1 VSVLDDA
8 LKSMDESLDPEAP
21 PEETP
26 KEPEP
31 QAEAEP
37 VAEAEPEPQAEAEP
51 VAEAEPE
58 PEPEAE
64 TPAETGPRVQSYL
77 DKYGGD
83 TQKALAAAVEAQELI
98 GRQGG
103 EVGELRKTVAELQQR
118 FDEQQTQEHALQIDQ
133 RTVDWFDEQIEEN
146 PQGAAIY
153 ALQNDPSGQ
162 LYDRAMDAWFEMPG
176 QARRAAD
183 FQQRLQAAQ
192 LKTEFSEMLD
202 ERTIPFEE
210 QATKAALAETWSSGR
225 QMFPDLNEHKDQIIE
240 AAQENPVLAEG
251 LVSSDPEAREK
262 SLRGLYFI
270 AKGMQTATV
279 EDETR
284 QATQTQQQENRAAK
298 VDGTAATQT
307 TAVQAEQVSEEEK
320 WLRENFDPHAK
331 KFYADE
337 K

>member
-8 LKSMDESLDPEAP
+8 LKSMDEGLDPEASAEETP

-26 KEPEP
+26 EEPEP

-37 VAEAEPEPQAEAEP
+37 VAE
-51 VAEAEPE
+51 EPE

-64 TPAETGPRVQSYL
+64 TPADPRVQSYL

-118 FDEQQTQEHALQIDQ
+118 FDEQQTQEPTLQIDQ

-192 LKTEFSEMLD
+192 LKTEFSEMLA
-202 ERTIPFEE
+202 ERTTPFEE
-210 QATKAALAETWSSGR
+210 QATKAALADTWSSGR
-225 QMFPDLNEHKDQIIE
+225 QQFPDLNEHKDQIIQ
-240 AAQENPVLAEG
+240 AAQENPELAEK
-251 LVSSDPEAREK
+251 LVSSDPEERGK
-262 SLRGLYFI
+262 GLRGLYFI
-270 AKGMQTATV
+270 ARGMQTATV

-284 QATQTQQQENRAAK
+284 QATEEAQKANRAAK
-298 VDGTAATQT
+298 QDGTAATQT
-307 TAVQAEQVSEEEK
+307 TAVAAEQVDEGEA
-320 WLRENFDPHAK
+320 WLRKHFDPNAK

-337 K
+337 